1 MDDRQISAGA
11 DARLLNYGSLNL
23 DYVYRV
29 ERFVR
34 PGETIHALSQSVN
47 YGGKGL
53 NQSIAAA
60 RAGARICHAGCIGTG
75 GEMLLAELAANGID
89 TSLTRHADAP
99 QGSAMIQVDTRGENC
114 IIVAGGS
121 NKCLTREQI
130 HEDIGLFGPGD
141 FLLLQNEVNGL
152 QWLLAEAKA
161 RGLRVLFNPSPF
173 DEGILDLDLSPVEWL
188 VANRTETEAFTGESD
203 PARAYAALHRKY
215 PEMKLLMTLGR
226 DGAWGFDGR
235 KAHFQKAFD
244 TVPVDTT
251 AAGDTFTGFFAAS
264 LARGRSLEKAMLF
277 GAMAAA
283 ISVTRNGAAPSIPSL
298 AEVEERLNSAKS

>member
-1 MDDRQISAGA
+1 MDDRQKNPVA

-34 PGETIHALSQSVN
+34 PAETIQALSQTVN
-47 YGGKGL
+47 CGGKGL

-60 RAGARICHAGCIGTG
+60 RAGARTCHAGCIGAG

-89 TSLTRHADAP
+89 TSLVRHVDTP
-99 QGSAMIQVDTRGENC
+99 QGSAMIQVDARGENC

-130 HEDIGLFGPGD
+130 HSDMGLFGPGD

-161 RGLRVLFNPSPF
+161 GGLRVIFNPSPF
-173 DEGILDLDLSPVEWL
+173 DEKILGLDLSPVEWL
-188 VANRTETEAFTGESD
+188 VANRTETEAFTGETE
-203 PARAYAALHRKY
+203 PAKSYAALHGKY
-215 PEMKLLMTLGR
+215 PAMKLLMTLGKE
-226 DGAWGFDGR
+226 GAWGFDGK
-235 KAHFQKAFD
+235 KALFQKAFD

-264 LARGRSLEKAMLF
+264 LARGRSLEKAMLY

-283 ISVTRNGAAPSIPSL
+283 ISVTRNGAAASIPSL
-298 AEVEERLNSAKS
+298 AEVEEHLSSAES